1 VDVARWGL
9 LPPWVKDARAG
20 ARMINARAETVQTS
34 RAYQGPFRSRRC
46 LVPADGWYEWCQPSN
61 GSPKQAYYVTPC
73 DGEPLAFAGLWQ
85 PWGADRVLTTTV
97 LTTRALSELAE
108 IHERMPLVLPA
119 DQRAVWLAGGES
131 EAAGLLDSIEPEWI
145 SGLELRRVGAAVGN
159 VRNNFPALIESV
171 VDSQLSVDE
180 THPVDLTLF

>member
-1 VDVARWGL
+1 
-9 LPPWVKDARAG
+9 
-20 ARMINARAETVQTS
+20 
-34 RAYQGPFRSRRC
+34 
-46 LVPADGWYEWCQPSN
+46 
-61 GSPKQAYYVTPC
+61 
-73 DGEPLAFAGLWQ
+73 
-85 PWGADRVLTTTV
+85 
-97 LTTRALSELAE
+97 
-108 IHERMPLVLPA
+108 MPLVLPV

-159 VRNNFPALIESV
+159 VRNNSPALIESV